1 MIRVRAAI
9 GAKVPESGQL
19 FVQVAL
25 ERDRD
30 VRRAECRH
38 DLESGRDELIDA
50 KYDEHGESFE

>member
-1 MIRVRAAI
+1 MVRVRAAI

-38 DLESGRDELIDA
+38 DLESGRDELID
-50 KYDEHGESFE
+50 G